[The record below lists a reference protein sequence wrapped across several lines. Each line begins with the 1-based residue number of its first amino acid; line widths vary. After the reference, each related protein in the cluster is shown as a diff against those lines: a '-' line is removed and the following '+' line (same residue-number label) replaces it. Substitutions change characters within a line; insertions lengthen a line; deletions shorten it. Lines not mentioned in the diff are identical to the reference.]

1 VTSDLPVAFRRT
13 GIGFLGH
20 PVPAG
25 ELGLPHGRL
34 TEPINGSDS
43 DGVSTFRTRETR
55 PGRVPSMPR
64 GGGVHATG
72 QVPPAA
78 ACRFPAASPAPRS
91 DIPPPGAHF
100 DEASSKGSLTL
111 TRPVFPSPVTPG
123 RDGESLGLNPELR
136 TSPLPA
142 THVRAGTGPNT
153 SPSYA
158 TDITNL
164 HQRSHS
170 PHTTS
175 CRTTSKVPL
184 HPVDLRPQQ
193 SQFPLV
199 ARHFR
204 LSGHRHADRLMK
216 SWG

>member
-1 VTSDLPVAFRRT
+1 VISDLPVAFRRT
-13 GIGFLGH
+13 GIGFLGR

-100 DEASSKGSLTL
+100 DEASSRGSLTL

-136 TSPLPA
+136 TSPLPGRTSGWGRARTPARATPPTSPTSTSAA
-142 THVRAGTGPNT
+142 TH
-153 SPSYA
+153 
-158 TDITNL
+158 
-164 HQRSHS
+164 
-170 PHTTS
+170 HTRPRVAPPAKCLST
-175 CRTTSKVPL
+175 RTIMASTTTVQPC
-184 HPVDLRPQQ
+184 
-193 SQFPLV
+193 
-199 ARHFR
+199 
-204 LSGHRHADRLMK
+204 
-216 SWG
+216 